1 MLTSIATLTGTTRK
15 ILVRTTIL
23 CTKSQLRRTFSAE
36 VDWGDLR
43 MMKMTNKHADML
55 GRSKNGIMKL
65 AALARERCWRWSRE
79 ERRKQDGM
87 VSRSIGARKSS
98 NTCESETLES

>member
-1 MLTSIATLTGTTRK
+1 
-15 ILVRTTIL
+15 
-23 CTKSQLRRTFSAE
+23 
-36 VDWGDLR
+36 

-79 ERRKQDGM
+79 GKKKQDGTESKSTG
-87 VSRSIGARKSS
+87 VRRSSK
-98 NTCESETLES
+98 TCESETSES